1 MVHFLRVFQRARNA
15 FLDEIL
21 QKRSFRKILRYF
33 ETEIA
38 MIVLAISTS
47 EKYILEKYRT
57 S

>member
-15 FLDEIL
+15 SLDEIL